1 MHADGAGGWSAAAFP
16 KGGSALK
23 TGFRLSPDRAVP
35 VHPLTLTDP
44 IAAFAP
50 FADEPVAA
58 LLLSG
63 ARDGARGRYSYL
75 AVDPLHVVTTRGQDT
90 FVDGSRVD
98 GDPFSILAR
107 EIAAL
112 PRPQEDWPV
121 PFRSGAVGYLG
132 YELGGHLERL
142 PAPRPDAARVPD
154 MVAGLY
160 DSIIAFDHETN
171 ASWLL
176 STADEARRSAIL
188 DRLARAPVKAPV
200 PNGNLTARWT
210 AEQDRAAREAAIARA
225 IAYIHAGDIFQ
236 ANITHRLRTQRPAG
250 LNDLD
255 LFQRLT
261 AQSPAPFA
269 ALLACGQDA
278 AVVSASPERFLRL
291 TPDGRVETRPI
302 KGTRP
307 RGATA
312 DDDASLSAE
321 LAVSLK
327 DRAENLMIVDLMRN
341 DLARVCAPGSVKVP
355 ELFAVESFVNVHH
368 LVSTVSGRLAAGR
381 TAIDLLKAA
390 FPPGSITGAPKVQ
403 AMKLISQLE
412 SPRGPYCGSLFW
424 AGADGA
430 FDSSV
435 LIRTAACVQDGQG
448 WAIEARAGAGIVA
461 DSEPRAER
469 IETQDKI
476 AALARA
482 MEAGA

>member
-1 MHADGAGGWSAAAFP
+1 SA
-16 KGGSALK
+16 
-23 TGFRLSPDRAVP
+23 
-35 VHPLTLTDP
+35 
-44 IAAFAP
+44 
-50 FADEPVAA
+50 
-58 LLLSG
+58 
-63 ARDGARGRYSYL
+63 
-75 AVDPLHVVTTRGQDT
+75 
-90 FVDGSRVD
+90 
-98 GDPFSILAR
+98 
-107 EIAAL
+107 
-112 PRPQEDWPV
+112 
-121 PFRSGAVGYLG
+121 
-132 YELGGHLERL
+132 
-142 PAPRPDAARVPD
+142 
-154 MVAGLY
+154 
-160 DSIIAFDHETN
+160 
-171 ASWLL
+171 
-176 STADEARRSAIL
+176 
-188 DRLARAPVKAPV
+188 
-200 PNGNLTARWT
+200 
-210 AEQDRAAREAAIARA
+210 
-225 IAYIHAGDIFQ
+225 
-236 ANITHRLRTQRPAG
+236 
-250 LNDLD
+250 
-255 LFQRLT
+255 
-261 AQSPAPFA
+261 APFA
-269 ALLACGQDA
+269 AYLRLAGL
-278 AVVSASPERFLRL
+278 AVVSNSPERFVQVAA
-291 TPDGRVETRPI
+291 GGAAETRPI